1 MYLLDT
7 SALLA
12 HFLGEPGAVEV
23 ARLIEEGNA
32 WVAAVSWLELRIRLQ
47 DLPGGAE
54 VLTIY
59 QEELAGSVDIT
70 SQVAAAAFE
79 VRRQTTPRLPMMD
92 ALIAGAARARDFELV
107 HRDQHMAAIPATC
120 LRQRLLPALG

>member
-12 HFLGEPGAVEV
+12 HFLSEPGADEV
-23 ARLIEEGNA
+23 ARLIEEGHA

-59 QEELAGSVDIT
+59 QEEMAGSVDIT

-79 VRRQTTPRLPMMD
+79 VRQETNARLPMVA
-92 ALIAGAARARDFELV
+92 ALIAGAARARGFELV
-107 HRDQHMAAIPATC
+107 HRDQHLAAIPATC
-120 LRQRLLPALG
+120 LRQRLLPAIG